1 MKLFKCN
8 ALVFN
13 NAGESKSV
21 NEFIFSTSKKKCI
34 EHFNKLYFSST
45 MLVVTELD
53 IADGDSLNIN
63 NDNEINI
70 EHIKE
75 CWL

>member
-53 IADGDSLNIN
+53 IADGSYLYID
-63 NDNEINI
+63 DDDVINI
-70 EHIKE
+70 KSITE
-75 CWL
+75 LNN